1 MRAVTNPR
9 LDSMLQLIQA
19 AASLFLGLFFNWLF
33 ILPSNYIIWMEARK
47 KEWKK
52 EMINTYENQDIEFKQ
67 EYVSDINKEVIAF
80 VNADGGTILIGARN
94 NGEVCGVDNP
104 DFTIQQVTNSLRDTV
119 SPDVIPFVK
128 VKTIQIEEK
137 NVIEILISTGTNRP
151 YYIREKGLRPSGV
164 YIRKGSSS
172 QPVSDAGIREM
183 IILNSGITYESCRS
197 IEQNLSF
204 DALEH
209 KMTEKNLKFGKPQMQ
224 TLKLIGDDKLYTNL
238 ALILSD
244 QCKVTTKVAL
254 FQGRDKKV
262 LRERR
267 EFEGSIIK
275 QLNDVY
281 QFLDLCNKTKASFNG
296 LDRSDLIDYPKE
308 ALRETLLNCI
318 VHRDYSLS
326 GSTIINIYD
335 DRMEFISLGGL
346 VSGLS
351 IDDIFLGAS
360 LTRNTN
366 LAILLYRIGL
376 IESCGLGI
384 GRIMEGY
391 DGFNQKPVFETAQ
404 GVFRVTLP
412 NRNEIA
418 KTVNATPN
426 RKKTI
431 NRSDEKDM
439 IIQYV
444 SDNGFISR
452 RETESLINAGSSK
465 SAQILSELV
474 DEGRLTVSGSG
485 NKVRYIK
492 E

>member
-1 MRAVTNPR
+1 M
-9 LDSMLQLIQA
+9 
-19 AASLFLGLFFNWLF
+19 
-33 ILPSNYIIWMEARK
+33 
-47 KEWKK
+47 
-52 EMINTYENQDIEFKQ
+52 
-67 EYVSDINKEVIAF
+67 SDINKEVIAF
-80 VNADGGTILIGARN
+80 VNTDGGTILIGVRS

-104 DFTIQQVTNSLRDTV
+104 DFTMQQVTNSLRDTV

-128 VKTIQIEEK
+128 VRTIQIEEK

-351 IDDIFLGAS
+351 IDDIFLSAS

-376 IESCGLGI
+376 IESYGLGI

-444 SDNGFISR
+444 SDNDFISR

>member
-1 MRAVTNPR
+1 MDGSSEER
-9 LDSMLQLIQA
+9 
-19 AASLFLGLFFNWLF
+19 
-33 ILPSNYIIWMEARK
+33 MEAS
-47 KEWKK
+47 
-52 EMINTYENQDIEFKQ
+52 MINTYENLDIEFKQ

-80 VNADGGTILIGARN
+80 TNVDGGSILIGVKN

-104 DFTIQQVTNSLRDTV
+104 DFVMQQITNSLRDTI
-119 SPDVIPFVK
+119 SPDVMPFVK
-128 VKTIQIEEK
+128 VKTIQIEQK
-137 NVIEILISTGTNRP
+137 NVVEILISTGTNRP
-151 YYIREKGLRPSGV
+151 YYIREKGLKPSGV
-164 YIRKGSSS
+164 YVRKGSSS
-172 QPVSDAGIREM
+172 QPVSDVGIREM
-183 IILNSGITYESCRS
+183 IILNSGISYESCRS
-197 IEQNLSF
+197 IEQELSF
-204 DALEH
+204 NSLSA
-209 KMTEKNLKFGKPQMQ
+209 KMAEKNLKFGKPQMQ
-224 TLKLIGDDKLYTNL
+224 TLKLLGDDNLYTNL

-244 QCKVTTKVAL
+244 QCKVTTKVAV
-254 FQGRDKKV
+254 FQGKDKKV

-267 EFEGSIIK
+267 EFEGSIIR

-281 QFLDLCNKTKASFNG
+281 QFLDLYNKTKATFNG
-296 LDRSDLIDYPKE
+296 LDRDDLIDYPKE

-335 DRMEFISLGGL
+335 DRMEFVSLGGL

-366 LAILLYRIGL
+366 LAALLYRVGL
-376 IESCGLGI
+376 IESYGLGI

-391 DGFNQKPVFETAQ
+391 EGFNQKPIFETAQ

-412 NRNEIA
+412 NRNEIT
-418 KTVNATPN
+418 KVVNTSAGH
-426 RKKTI
+426 KKSMD
-431 NRSDEKDM
+431 RSEEKDV

>member
-47 KEWKK
+47 KGWKK

-80 VNADGGTILIGARN
+80 ANADGGTILIGVRN

-104 DFTIQQVTNSLRDTV
+104 DFTMQQVTNSLRDTV

-128 VKTIQIEEK
+128 VRTIQIEEK
-137 NVIEILISTGTNRP
+137 NVIEIIISTGTNRP

-452 RETESLINAGSSK
+452 RETERLINAGSSK

>member
-47 KEWKK
+47 KGWKK

-80 VNADGGTILIGARN
+80 ANADGGTILIGVRN

-104 DFTIQQVTNSLRDTV
+104 DFTMQQVTNSLRDTV

-151 YYIREKGLRPSGV
+151 YYIRERGLRPSGV

-308 ALRETLLNCI
+308 ALREALLNCI

-326 GSTIINIYD
+326 GSTIINIK
-335 DRMEFISLGGL
+335 MTEW
-346 VSGLS
+346 
-351 IDDIFLGAS
+351 
-360 LTRNTN
+360 N
-366 LAILLYRIGL
+366 LFPWVGWFPDY
-376 IESCGLGI
+376 
-384 GRIMEGY
+384 
-391 DGFNQKPVFETAQ
+391 Q
-404 GVFRVTLP
+404 
-412 NRNEIA
+412 
-418 KTVNATPN
+418 
-426 RKKTI
+426 
-431 NRSDEKDM
+431 
-439 IIQYV
+439 
-444 SDNGFISR
+444 
-452 RETESLINAGSSK
+452 
-465 SAQILSELV
+465 
-474 DEGRLTVSGSG
+474 
-485 NKVRYIK
+485 
-492 E
+492 

>member
-1 MRAVTNPR
+1 
-9 LDSMLQLIQA
+9 
-19 AASLFLGLFFNWLF
+19 
-33 ILPSNYIIWMEARK
+33 
-47 KEWKK
+47 
-52 EMINTYENQDIEFKQ
+52 MINTYENQDIEFKQ

-80 VNADGGTILIGARN
+80 ANADGGTILIGVRN

-104 DFTIQQVTNSLRDTV
+104 DFTMQQVTNSLRDTV

-128 VKTIQIEEK
+128 VRTIQIEEK

-254 FQGRDKKV
+254 FQGRNKKV

-346 VSGLS
+346 VSELS

-376 IESCGLGI
+376 IESYGLGI

-452 RETESLINAGSSK
+452 RETERLINAGSSK

>member
-1 MRAVTNPR
+1 MDGSSEER
-9 LDSMLQLIQA
+9 
-19 AASLFLGLFFNWLF
+19 
-33 ILPSNYIIWMEARK
+33 MEAR
-47 KEWKK
+47 
-52 EMINTYENQDIEFKQ
+52 MINTYENLDIEFKQ

-80 VNADGGTILIGARN
+80 TNADGGSILIGVKN

-104 DFTIQQVTNSLRDTV
+104 DFVMQQITNSLRDTI
-119 SPDVIPFVK
+119 SPDVMPFVK
-128 VKTIQIEEK
+128 VKTIQIEQK
-137 NVIEILISTGTNRP
+137 NVVEILISTGTNRP
-151 YYIREKGLRPSGV
+151 YYIREKGLKPSGV
-164 YIRKGSSS
+164 YVRKGSSS
-172 QPVSDAGIREM
+172 QPVSDVGIREM
-183 IILNSGITYESCRS
+183 IILNSGISYESCRS
-197 IEQNLSF
+197 IEQELSF
-204 DALEH
+204 NSLSA
-209 KMTEKNLKFGKPQMQ
+209 KMAEKNLKFGKPQMQ
-224 TLKLIGDDKLYTNL
+224 TLKLLGDDNLYTNL

-244 QCKVTTKVAL
+244 QCKVTTKIAV
-254 FQGRDKKV
+254 FQGKDKKV

-267 EFEGSIIK
+267 EFEGSIIR

-281 QFLDLCNKTKASFNG
+281 QFLDLYNKTKATFNG
-296 LDRSDLIDYPKE
+296 LDRDDLIDYPKE

-335 DRMEFISLGGL
+335 DRMEFVSLGGL

-366 LAILLYRIGL
+366 LAALLYRVGL
-376 IESCGLGI
+376 IESYGLGI

-391 DGFNQKPVFETAQ
+391 EGFNQKPIFETAQ

-412 NRNEIA
+412 NRNEITKA
-418 KTVNATPN
+418 VNTSAGH
-426 RKKTI
+426 KKSMD
-431 NRSDEKDM
+431 RSEEKDV

>member
-1 MRAVTNPR
+1 
-9 LDSMLQLIQA
+9 
-19 AASLFLGLFFNWLF
+19 
-33 ILPSNYIIWMEARK
+33 
-47 KEWKK
+47 
-52 EMINTYENQDIEFKQ
+52 MINTYENQDIEFKQ

-80 VNADGGTILIGARN
+80 ANADGGTILIGVRN

-104 DFTIQQVTNSLRDTV
+104 DFTMQQVTNSLRETV

-204 DALEH
+204 DSLEH

-376 IESCGLGI
+376 IESYGLGI

-452 RETESLINAGSSK
+452 RETESLIKAGSSK